1 MGNPVRRFLVTT
13 TIVLLAVVCSPRA
26 LSQTPAEHLLNT
38 PLTLHFKDE
47 TFVYVLSNLSVQ
59 HRIPIGLELAL
70 VPKDDAI
77 LNINVENAPLKRVL
91 DLIAQQEP
99 DYRWEVTDS
108 VINFSPSRSRD
119 SLLEQLLDTKVS
131 RFAPKKG
138 MDKYELRNAIAEL
151 PEVKAFLDS
160 HNLTVFR
167 LGPPTYRSIYSNE
180 AVDLSISSTNV
191 RGVLNKIIKESEH
204 TSWVLKRRGAS
215 QCTIYLGM

>member
-1 MGNPVRRFLVTT
+1 MCNTVRRFLVTT
-13 TIVLLAVVCSPRA
+13 TLLLLVVVWSPLA
-26 LSQTPAEHLLNT
+26 LCQTPAENLLNT

-59 HRIPIGLELAL
+59 HRIPIGLELAV

-77 LNINVENAPLKRVL
+77 LSINVENEPLKRVL

-99 DYRWEVTDS
+99 DYRWEVKDS
-108 VINFSPSRSRD
+108 VINFVPTRSRD
-119 SLLEQLLDTKVS
+119 SLLEQLLETKVS

-138 MDKYELRNAIAEL
+138 IEKYELRNAIAEL
-151 PEVKAFLDS
+151 PEVKIFLDS

-167 LGPPTYRSIYSNE
+167 LGPPTYRSIYSND
-180 AVDLSISSTNV
+180 AVDLSISNTNV

-204 TSWVLKRRGAS
+204 TSWVLKRRGVAQS
-215 QCTIYLGM
+215 TIYLGM

>member
-1 MGNPVRRFLVTT
+1 MRNPVRRFLVTT
-13 TIVLLAVVCSPRA
+13 SLLLLIAVWSP
-26 LSQTPAEHLLNT
+26 LTLGQTPAETLLNT

-47 TFVYVLSNLSVQ
+47 TFVYVLSNLSVE

-70 VPKDDAI
+70 VPKDDA
-77 LNINVENAPLKRVL
+77 LLSINVENEPLKLVL

-99 DYRWEVTDS
+99 DYRWEVRDS
-108 VINFSPSRSRD
+108 VINFVPARSRD
-119 SLLEQLLDTKVS
+119 SLLEQLLETKVS

-160 HNLTVFR
+160 HHLTVFR
-167 LGPPTYRSIYSNE
+167 LGPPTYRSIYSND

-215 QCTIYLGM
+215 QSTIYLGM

>member
-1 MGNPVRRFLVTT
+1 MA
-13 TIVLLAVVCSPRA
+13 VLLAAICSPRTV
-26 LSQTPAEHLLNT
+26 SQTPAEQLLST
-38 PLTLHFKDE
+38 PLTLHFRNE

-77 LNINVENAPLKRVL
+77 LSINVENEPLKRVL
-91 DLIAQQEP
+91 DLIVQQEP
-99 DYRWEVTDS
+99 DYRWEVSDN
-108 VINFSPSRSRD
+108 VINFVPTRSRD
-119 SLLEQLLDTKVS
+119 LLLEQLLETKVS

-138 MDKYELRNAIAEL
+138 MDKYELRNAIADL

-167 LGPPTYRSIYSNE
+167 LGPPTYRSIYSNDE
-180 AVDLSISSTNV
+180 VDLSISSTNV

-204 TSWVLKRRGAS
+204 PSWVIKRRGATQS
-215 QCTIYLGM
+215 TIHLGF